1 MKNNQQ
7 EELTKNVQKIQQQ
20 LEKSGA
26 LKAVERINSDSSIMN
41 AVEKMQELKENGI
54 FDSISQENIEYL
66 SSVSQKILESIGEKA
81 IDLFSKIS
89 QSIADAVVKN
99 ISNISP
105 IFTESF
111 SKYISDL
118 GKSLKKINL
127 PQFSEEQKNIYIEI
141 HKQWGSYGWTDIRL
155 VPINMFGKI
164 ENQEEADKL
173 MLSINTDEVLEKCF
187 SEIKEK
193 KYHIQDI
200 DEAISCY
207 VSGFYKA
214 SAMILFSII
223 DSYFINKQEGNKNVG
238 LKGIN
243 KIEKQINCEEKF
255 FLYLRKISLFFALKM
270 FFEKTENFTKETQN
284 INRHMILHGMGT
296 RPVCK
301 TDCIKLFFVLK
312 SLLYFEEEFS
322 KYIHSTKTV
331 RFEQRCVP

>member
-155 VPINMFGKI
+155 VPINMLGKI